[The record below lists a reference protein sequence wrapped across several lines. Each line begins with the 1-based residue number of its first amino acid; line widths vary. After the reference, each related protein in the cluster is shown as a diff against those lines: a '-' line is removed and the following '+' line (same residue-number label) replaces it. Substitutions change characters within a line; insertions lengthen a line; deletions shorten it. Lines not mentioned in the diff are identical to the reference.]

1 MRLQYLRCGAAPVS
15 HDGGEHDRPVDV
27 TPPAAARRSRGCFQ
41 NSPHVLRNPKAHR
54 RFGGIG
60 IGLRK
65 LSDDVG
71 LESGDVDVACVE
83 HRDGVTIIAERRQ
96 DMLERD
102 VQSSGGGRELR
113 AARKRCAKIRRH
125 GNLTKLSGSYAHDVS
140 NGQVGLGRTIKSMS
154 AQAHVA
160 KLTREKAT
168 AMPRRCADGNPPSLP
183 NRVPPASGKLFD
195 PQMREFH

>member
-15 HDGGEHDRPVDV
+15 HDGGEHDRSVDV

-140 NGQVGLGRTIKSMS
+140 NGQVGLGRTIKTC
-154 AQAHVA
+154 QR
-160 KLTREKAT
+160 KLTWQSLHE
-168 AMPRRCADGNPPSLP
+168 RRL
-183 NRVPPASGKLFD
+183 
-195 PQMREFH
+195 